1 MTTRNRTAGTGTAR
15 RHVRGLVATAVCTFA
30 LALTGCSG
38 SGTGVRVEGPSSI
51 PEAQAEVDAGI
62 NAETVNVKPTPTVLK
77 ALDGARVSIADGQT
91 VGAGVPISVTFD
103 RPVRAAER
111 THVERQLKVVMDSG
125 DEGFEGSEGSWRWVE
140 DRDLAD
146 GQRVDF
152 RPRVSWKPGTKVTV
166 QVGAVLT
173 RHFTVGRS

>member
-1 MTTRNRTAGTGTAR
+1 MTTRNRAAGTGKAR
-15 RHVRGLVATAVCTFA
+15 RHVRVLVTTAACAFT

-51 PEAQAEVDAGI
+51 PQAQAEVDAGI
-62 NAETVNVKPTPTVLK
+62 
-77 ALDGARVSIADGQT
+77 DGARVDIADGQT
-91 VGAGVPISVTFD
+91 VGVGGPISVTFD
-103 RPVRAAER
+103 RPVPAAER
-111 THVERQLKVVMDSG
+111 AQVERQLKVVMDSG
-125 DEGFEGSEGSWRWVE
+125 VDGSWSWVE

-146 GQRVDF
+146 GQRVAF

-166 QVGAVLT
+166 QVGADLT